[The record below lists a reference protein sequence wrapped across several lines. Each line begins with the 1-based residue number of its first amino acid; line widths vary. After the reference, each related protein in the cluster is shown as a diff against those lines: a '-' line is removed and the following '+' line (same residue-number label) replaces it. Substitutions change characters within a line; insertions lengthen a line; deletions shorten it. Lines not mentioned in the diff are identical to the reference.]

1 MRITALIIL
10 ALLMSAGAADAQKK
24 GEQKK
29 TDQKKSQT
37 VTGYLVD
44 RMCARSMVKQG
55 PEKAMEKAKRHTR
68 ECNFHEDCAASGFGV
83 MTGGK
88 LVPFDADGDKKA
100 MAYLK
105 SITKEREIEVVVTG
119 VMEGDTLRVQKIA
132 GK

>member
-10 ALLMSAGAADAQKK
+10 ALLMSAGTADAQKK

-29 TDQKKSQT
+29 TQSI
-37 VTGYLVD
+37 TGYLVD

-83 MTGGK
+83 MTEGK